1 LHHTKN
7 RQKRKWQDATGAFFC
22 QICDETR
29 PAEGEAGGISRSNMD
44 FDVHPRGENLLDIVT
59 RAFDRRDRGM
69 YQSNRLRF
77 TIARPHVERG
87 RKNNK
92 FE

>member
-1 LHHTKN
+1 
-7 RQKRKWQDATGAFFC
+7 
-22 QICDETR
+22 
-29 PAEGEAGGISRSNMD
+29 MD